1 MNLKIVS
8 ALCLAVA
15 ILTANAVRADIFI
28 VKGADGSVTYTDVPP
43 EGEYKVLLREGPR
56 PPEAQTLKFTI
67 PVETPGT
74 WKETAKKEARDKDI
88 DPLLVRAVIMA
99 ESAEDPLCISPKGAM
114 GLMQLMPGT
123 ARELGVEDPFCPHEN
138 VKGGVSYLAQMLK
151 RFDGNVKLALA
162 AYNAGPGAV
171 EKYKG
176 IPPYEE
182 TKTFV
187 DRVLKFYRKA
197 KNQDDKS

>member
-1 MNLKIVS
+1 MNLKAA

-15 ILTANAVRADIFI
+15 ALSSQAAWADIYM
-28 VKGADGSVTYTDVPP
+28 VKGTDGSITYTDVPP
-43 EGEYKVLLREGPR
+43 EGDYKVLFREGKK
-56 PPEAQTLKFTI
+56 PPEAQPLKFTI
-67 PVETPGT
+67 PVETPST
-74 WKETAKKEARDKDI
+74 WKETARKEAKEKEI
-88 DPLLVRAVIMA
+88 DPLLVHAVIMA

-123 ARELGVEDPFCPHEN
+123 ARELGVEDPFSPHEN

-182 TKTFV
+182 TRTFV